1 MVRLTFTAFTVG
13 ASTESESI
21 IILVCSNTYV
31 SRLVASFAMAGRR
44 DFGMGCVAFVA
55 VLACMLPAVVL
66 SGRRGGFLTVGYM
79 KPFEML

>member
-1 MVRLTFTAFTVG
+1 MRP
-13 ASTESESI
+13 
-21 IILVCSNTYV
+21 
-31 SRLVASFAMAGRR
+31 GRR

-66 SGRRGGFLTVGYM
+66 SGRRGGFLTVGSM